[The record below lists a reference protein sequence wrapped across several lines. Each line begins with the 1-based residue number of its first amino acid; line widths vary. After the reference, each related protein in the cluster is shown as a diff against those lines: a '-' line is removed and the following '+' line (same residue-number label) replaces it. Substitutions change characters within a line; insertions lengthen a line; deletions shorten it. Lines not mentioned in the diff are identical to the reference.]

1 MKTILT
7 ILIYGLSL
15 NTFAQKLVK
24 TYYDYRNTKIQSEYY
39 TDAYGV
45 KNGTYKGYSEYGG
58 ILLQG
63 SYKDDAP
70 IGKWTENYL
79 DGKLHFIKTYTSP
92 GYTNFDVKDGKIISY
107 YENGEP
113 TISSPNSHCNW
124 NWL

>member
-70 IGKWTENYL
+70 IGKWTENNMVKISLNKDALY
-79 DGKLHFIKTYTSP
+79 
-92 GYTNFDVKDGKIISY
+92 FDDDHLSY
-107 YENGEP
+107 YGTLVHKENVASIIKS
-113 TISSPNSHCNW
+113 T
-124 NWL
+124 LR